1 MEINIDSTQQSF
13 TNMFGQLTN
22 QIQLCNFTE
31 VAKPTCTLSCVPQ
44 IILVDIEILAIL
56 YPVFSGIEHTHCRY
70 VQVHSNTK
78 NTSLVRILPSPLV
91 FLSMVRQIV

>member
-1 MEINIDSTQQSF
+1 MGINIDSTQQSF

-56 YPVFSGIEHTHCRY
+56 YPVFSDIEHTHCRY
-70 VQVHSNTK
+70 VQVHSNTL
-78 NTSLVRILPSPLV
+78 LVQILPSRLV
-91 FLSMVRQIV
+91 FLAMVRQIV